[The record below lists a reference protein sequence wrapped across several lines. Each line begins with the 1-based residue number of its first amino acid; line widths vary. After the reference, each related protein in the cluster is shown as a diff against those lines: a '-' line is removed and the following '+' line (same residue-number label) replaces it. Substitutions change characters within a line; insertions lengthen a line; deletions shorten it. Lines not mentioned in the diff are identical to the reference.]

1 MTTATVARSV
11 PDLAPFSPPGSP
23 EYTAAT
29 TAYQLAEPVDP
40 VAATTARSVE
50 DVVRAVA
57 TARRSGL
64 PLRVS
69 TTGHAAGRTGPLAG
83 SLLLRP
89 LIDGPVRVDPR
100 TRTARVPAGR
110 TWGEVL
116 PEVLPHGLTA
126 LHGSSP
132 TVGVVGYLLG
142 GGVSFYGRRFG
153 LAANA
158 VRSLTVVLADGRVLE
173 ASADEHPDLFWALRG
188 GGGGF
193 GVVVEAQVDLVP
205 VHAVVTGR
213 AVWDVA
219 DAARLAPLWQEWART
234 APPEISTSLRVLDL
248 PPLPALPPS
257 LAGRRALV
265 LDGAVTATTAG
276 DLPAA
281 QRTAEDLLAPLRA
294 LAEPVEDTWAP
305 AAPGALAHVHLDPP
319 DPAAF
324 RSDTALVGEL
334 DDADWAGLFDA
345 ATGLVSLELRQLGGA
360 IADPPSA
367 GGVVDRFAAPLL
379 QYAVGPAGADTASR
393 LAAVRE
399 VLQPRLTGRTAPG
412 FVDRPDQ
419 PQRSYDDETRAR
431 VEGVRLAVDPGGLFA
446 GDVAPVRD
454 RAAREEGV
462 SGRG

>member
-1 MTTATVARSV
+1 MTTATAA
-11 PDLAPFSPPGSP
+11 PTATGLAPFSPPG
-23 EYTAAT
+23 TADHAAAT
-29 TAYQLAEPVDP
+29 AAYQLAEPVDP
-40 VAATTARSVE
+40 VAATTARSVQ
-50 DVVRAVA
+50 DVVDAVGA
-57 TARRSGL
+57 AARSGL

-89 LIDGPVRVDPR
+89 LLDGPVRVDPR
-100 TRTARVPAGR
+100 TRTARIPAGR

-142 GGVSFYGRRFG
+142 GGVSFYGRRYG

-158 VRSLTVVLADGRVLE
+158 VRSLTLALADGRVVE
-173 ASADEHPDLFWALRG
+173 ASADEHPELFWALRG

-193 GVVVEAQVDLVP
+193 GVVVEAEVELLP

-219 DAARLAPLWQEWART
+219 DAARLAPVWQAWTRT
-234 APPEISTSLRVLDL
+234 APPEVSTSLRVLDL
-248 PPLPALPPS
+248 PPLPGLPAS
-257 LAGRRALV
+257 VAGRRALV
-265 LDGAVTATTAG
+265 LDGAVTATTAA

-281 QRTAEDLLAPLRA
+281 RRTAEDLLGPLRA

-319 DPAAF
+319 DPVAF
-324 RSDTALVGEL
+324 RSGTALVGEL
-334 DDADWAGLFDA
+334 DDADWPELLDA
-345 ATGLVSLELRQLGGA
+345 AAGLVSLELRQLGGA
-360 IADPPSA
+360 IARPPSA

-379 QYAVGPAGADTASR
+379 HYAVGPAGAATSER

-399 VLQPRLTGRTAPG
+399 VLRPHLTGRTAPG

-446 GDVAPVRD
+446 GDVAVVRD
-454 RAAREEGV
+454 RVRGE
-462 SGRG
+462 GRG